1 MDKVV
6 PGNLFFRTAFACIE
20 SMDKLLQRKP
30 FRCIFRLVPSSFVV
44 SVIGGNDRLAVVNQA
59 SMFVFLGGFVADAE
73 DKSMQM
79 QQNIKE
85 VNRVMDIQFTSFGVL
100 IKLTSTDTHSS

>member
-30 FRCIFRLVPSSFVV
+30 FRCISRLVPSSFVV

-59 SMFVFLGGFVADAE
+59 SMFVLGGFVADAE

-85 VNRVMDIQFTSFGVL
+85 LIVMEIQFT
-100 IKLTSTDTHSS
+100 